1 MPILSPKLKPCANCG
16 GRGKFHIV
24 SDQRSK
30 NWNGEYIE
38 CSNIQCG
45 ISTPIMF
52 PAMESVKEALADIW
66 NRRPRQVRNALRKE
80 VLASLDKLGL

>member
-52 PAMESVKEALADIW
+52 PAMESVKEALAESAATAGEEC
-66 NRRPRQVRNALRKE
+66 PKE
-80 VLASLDKLGL
+80 RSAGKLG